1 MIAARSPLL
10 RRLAALLS
18 LAGLGVNVLAGHN
31 LLLLQS
37 RDTPQ
42 YRQAAD
48 GFSEA
53 WKTYHL
59 DWDLDCRTLPDAG
72 NTNAAAVVA
81 VGTEAAQ
88 WAIRHTT
95 GAVVFCMVAN
105 ARQNLLAP
113 LSESDR
119 RRVAG
124 VAMLVPVRAQ
134 FEQIRSLLPN
144 AQRVG
149 VLYDPR
155 HSSPVVE
162 EARVA
167 ADELGLTLVPVEVR
181 QEADLPAAT
190 RAIAGCIDVLWA
202 TVDATVYN
210 SRSAQFVLA
219 EMLKHKIP
227 VMGFSENMVK
237 AGALLAPAV
246 DYTDIGRQTAR
257 LLQAVVSSGQCPPL
271 QPPQSFTVVVNAHVW
286 KLLRGPLPAFSSE
299 VKLVDEN

>member
-1 MIAARSPLL
+1 MISARFILL

-18 LAGLGVNVLAGHN
+18 LAGLCANVLAGNN

-48 GFSEA
+48 GFSQA
-53 WKTYHL
+53 WKTYGL
-59 DWDLDCRTLPDAG
+59 DRDLDCRTLPDAG
-72 NTNAAAVVA
+72 NANPTVVVA

-88 WAIRHTT
+88 WAIQHTT
-95 GAVVFCMVAN
+95 GTVVFCMAAN

-119 RRVAG
+119 RRVTG
-124 VAMLVPVRAQ
+124 VTMLLPVRAQ
-134 FEQIRSLLPN
+134 FEQIRSLLPD
-144 AQRVG
+144 AKRIG

-155 HSSPVVE
+155 YSSLAVE

-167 ADELGLTLVPVEVR
+167 ASELGLTLVPVEVR
-181 QEADLPAAT
+181 HEAELPAAT
-190 RAIAGCIDVLWA
+190 RAMAGCVDVLWA
-202 TVDATVYN
+202 TVDGTVYN

-219 EMLKHKIP
+219 EMLKRKIP

-257 LLQAVVSSGQCPPL
+257 LLRAVVSSGQCPPP
-271 QPPQSFTVVVNAHVW
+271 QPPQSFTVAVNAHVW
-286 KLLRGPLPAFSSE
+286 KLLRGAPPAFPSE